1 MARIYI
7 TCPDCT
13 ADTPMQAWAMLATL
27 DLGQFLGPLASCPG
41 LVCAAAASSPPS
53 ARWRTC
59 CAASRPVFPC
69 SMTGSAAARARS
81 TTQTAP
87 RRPRPHAERPGA
99 GPPFS
104 WQDVLTLHEL
114 LETDAWIEHIAE
126 PPQGSS

>member
-1 MARIYI
+1 MINI

-13 ADTPMQAWAMLATL
+13 ADTPARVMLATPGEFL
-27 DLGQFLGPLASCPG
+27 RPLGRLSWACLCCGR
-41 LVCAAAASSPPS
+41 LVTAGREVAHLLRRITVS
-53 ARWRTC
+53 
-59 CAASRPVFPC
+59 VPC
-69 SMTGSAAARARS
+69 STTGSAVTRS
-81 TTQTAP
+81 RRTTQTAP
-87 RRPRPHAERPGA
+87 RRHGPHAEQRGA